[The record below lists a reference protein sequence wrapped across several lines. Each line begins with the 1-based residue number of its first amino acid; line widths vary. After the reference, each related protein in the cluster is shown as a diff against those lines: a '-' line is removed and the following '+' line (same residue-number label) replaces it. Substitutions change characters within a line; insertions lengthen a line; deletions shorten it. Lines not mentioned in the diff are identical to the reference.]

1 MDAPP
6 ATGWIVDRAGI
17 LVNEMKPS
25 PRLPSERLRLTS
37 LPWPRRLDCQAVLV
51 AAAAM
56 VATFPG
62 RTHGLGIVTE
72 RIIQDD
78 HLGLTHQRFGDLN
91 FWATLLGAAFCLPC
105 GGLFDR
111 WGARWMFPLVVTLLA
126 LSVWGMAVAPNLPLF
141 FLAMLLTRG
150 FGQSALSV
158 VSITHVGSWFGNR
171 QGPAMGVYSVLVS
184 WGFGLTFR
192 WARAFSDASWT
203 TVWQGIAWLLLALV
217 PIFWLLTPP
226 RPAAPAPSRD
236 ADPTPSPP
244 APVEETG
251 LTLRQALRTP
261 AFWVLG
267 LGASHYGLV
276 TSGTTLFHQ
285 SILESRGFD
294 RQMFYDL
301 GTFTPLVGLA
311 ANLVGGV
318 LLSRLAPTKLIAVS
332 LALSA
337 MSLCSLPFATSRT
350 AVYAYGFGMGVAG
363 GLATVVFFS
372 AWGSLYGRRELGR
385 IQGTAQKLTVL
396 ASALGPVL
404 VARCQTL
411 TGSYW
416 PIYWLLAGAA
426 ALLAV
431 AAWLIPK
438 PLRLDAGTAAS
449 LGA

>member
-1 MDAPP
+1 MNDV
-6 ATGWIVDRAGI
+6 T
-17 LVNEMKPS
+17 PS
-25 PRLPSERLRLTS
+25 PS
-37 LPWPRRLDCQAVLV
+37 LSSQHLFWTKPGWPRWLECQAVLV

-56 VATFPG
+56 LATFPG

-72 RIIQDD
+72 RIIQDE
-78 HLGLTHQRFGDLN
+78 HLGLTQQRFGDLN

-105 GGLFDR
+105 GSLLDR
-111 WGARWMFPLVVTLLA
+111 LGARWMLPAVVALLA
-126 LSVWGMAVAPNLPLF
+126 FSVWGMALAPSLPLF
-141 FLAMLLTRG
+141 FLALLLTRG

-158 VSITHVGSWFGNR
+158 ISITHVGSWCGRR

-184 WGFGLTFR
+184 LGFGLTFR
-192 WARAFSDASWT
+192 WARAFSDESWI
-203 TVWQGIAWLLLALV
+203 TVWQGIAWLLLAMV
-217 PIFWLLTPP
+217 PLFWLLTPSTATP
-226 RPAAPAPSRD
+226 PAPRD
-236 ADPTPSPP
+236 ADPPRSP
-244 APVEETG
+244 AAVAEGSG
-251 LTLRQALRTP
+251 LTLGEALRTP

-294 RQMFYDL
+294 RQLFYDL

-311 ANLVGGV
+311 ANLAGGV
-318 LLSRLAPTKLIAVS
+318 LLTRLSPMKLTAVS
-332 LALSA
+332 QVLSA
-337 MSLCSLPFATSRT
+337 ISLCSLPFATT
-350 AVYAYGFGMGVAG
+350 HAAVYGYGLGMGVAG

-404 VARCQTL
+404 VARCQAL

-416 PIYWLLAGAA
+416 PIYWMLAAAA

-431 AAWLIPK
+431 AAWFVPQ
-438 PLRLDAGTAAS
+438 PPRFVSRPDGS
-449 LGA
+449 PGA